1 MAPRDSPRAP
11 RAIPLARAGT
21 PHPQLD
27 RFVEVMGILREDCP
41 WDAEQTHRSLVQY
54 LVEETMETV
63 EAIEVG
69 EPAHLRE
76 ELGDLLLQVV
86 FHAAIA
92 AEPDGEGFDIDD
104 IARGVADKLIAR
116 HPYIFA
122 AEEVPEDLDATWEQ
136 RKRRL
141 KGRTSTLDGIPQQ
154 LSAMHR
160 ANKVIGRA
168 VSHQVDLAGQG
179 VELPTDPIGAEE
191 LGRTILGLVS
201 RARAGGVDPEQATR
215 DALRRL
221 EAAVVRAETA
231 ESGAGAGPGGTAGSE
246 ESEETAGP
254 GEDAGPADRP
264 GTGRPGRVVPD
275 TETDS
280 EEL

>member
-1 MAPRDSPRAP
+1 
-11 RAIPLARAGT
+11 
-21 PHPQLD
+21 
-27 RFVEVMGILREDCP
+27 MGILREDCP

-63 EAIEVG
+63 EAIETG

-92 AEPDGEGFDIDD
+92 AEPGGEGFDIDD

-122 AEEVPEDLDATWEQ
+122 AEDVPDDLDATWEQ

-141 KGRTSTLDGIPQQ
+141 KGRTSALDGIPQQ

-168 VSHQVDLAGQG
+168 ASHQVDLAGQG
-179 VELPTDPIGAEE
+179 VDLPTDPIDAEE

-221 EAAVVRAETA
+221 EAAVVRAEAA
-231 ESGAGAGPGGTAGSE
+231 EGAEPVGS
-246 ESEETAGP
+246 A
-254 GEDAGPADRP
+254 
-264 GTGRPGRVVPD
+264 VVAD

-280 EEL
+280 EDL